1 MGALLEVSQ
10 LTKCY
15 KNGRGIEEISF
26 ALQKGD
32 IFGLLGPNGSG
43 KTTTMKLLLGLLSP
57 QGGEVKLGDYTLEEN
72 REKVLEQIG
81 ALIET
86 PALYSYLTAQQ
97 NLKFAAR
104 FYQGIYEPRIE
115 DLLKQVGLSGFK
127 YEKVKGFSLGM
138 KQRLG
143 LALAFLGEPQ
153 LVVLEEPTNGMDIT
167 GMVDIREMILR
178 ENQKAGTTF
187 LISSHLAH
195 ELEQICHKIGIM
207 KEGRLI
213 KVATLEEALAK
224 SGSLEQYYLDCTGEE
239 GEGA

>member
-15 KNGRGIEEISF
+15 KNGRGIRELSF

-43 KTTTMKLLLGLLSP
+43 KTTTMKLLLGLLAP
-57 QGGEVKLGDYTLEEN
+57 QGGQVKLGEDTLEEN
-72 REKVLEQIG
+72 REKVLERVG

-86 PALYSYLTAQQ
+86 PALYSYLTAYQ
-97 NLKFAAR
+97 NLKLAAR
-104 FYQGIYEPRIE
+104 YYEGIYEPRIE
-115 DLLKQVGLSGFK
+115 DLLNQVGLSGYK
-127 YEKVKGFSLGM
+127 YDKVKDFSLGM

-143 LALAFLGEPQ
+143 LALAFLGVPQ
-153 LVVLEEPTNGMDIT
+153 LVVLDEPTNGMDIT

-178 ENQKAGTTF
+178 ENQKAGTTI

-195 ELEQICHKIGIM
+195 ELEQICNKIGIM
-207 KEGRLI
+207 KEGKLI
-213 KVATLEEALAK
+213 KVVALEEALRK
-224 SGSLEQYYLDCTGEE
+224 SGSLEHYYLDCTRKEE
-239 GEGA
+239 ERT